1 MQTLIFKFTQYPVKI
16 ENSQKK
22 GLNRRYTEQMYSKPE
37 KKVYKNIPS

>member
-22 GLNRRYTEQMYSKPE
+22 GLSTKHTEKYVIKPE
-37 KKVYKNIPS
+37 NKFNENTP